1 MRTVGCL
8 IFEGVRAFDYA
19 VIGEVWSNRLTRPGL
34 PAFDLRVCGP
44 QGARVRLGGGL
55 ERVPDFG
62 LETLRECDLVV
73 VPGMERL
80 NEPRDPAVLAAL
92 RAAHE
97 GGVAIASLCAG
108 AFVLAEAGLLD
119 GRTATTHWALAGEL
133 ARRFPAVDVR
143 PEVLFTGEGGLWTS
157 AGVAAG
163 IDLCLHLVRAAHG
176 QQAAATIARAMV
188 TAPFRAGGQ
197 AQFIPSPVPEDAGGD
212 DVLAR
217 VRAEVLAALDTPWTV
232 RGMAGLALMSERSF
246 ARRFAGATG
255 TTPLR
260 WLLEQRVLL
269 AQRLLEETDLPVDAV
284 AVRCGFGAAVSL
296 RPVFVA
302 RVGVAPREYRR
313 AFRGREG
320 DQGPAGAPGPTR
332 EASPS
337 SRLARPNSNRV
348 SRSRS

>member
-8 IFEGVRAFDYA
+8 IFDGVRAFDYA
-19 VIGEVWSNRLTRPGL
+19 VIGEVWSNRVSRPGL
-34 PAFDLRVCGP
+34 PGFELRVCGP
-44 QGARVRLGGGL
+44 RGARVRLDGGL

-62 LETLRECDLVV
+62 LEMLRECDLVI
-73 VPGMERL
+73 VPGVERVH
-80 NEPRDPAVLAAL
+80 EARDPAVLAAL
-92 RAAHE
+92 RDAHGRGATVAA
-97 GGVAIASLCAG
+97 LCAG

-119 GRTATTHWALAGEL
+119 GRTATTHWALAAEL
-133 ARRFPAVDVR
+133 ARSFPAVDVR
-143 PEVLFTGEGGLWTS
+143 PEVLFTGEGELWTS

-212 DVLAR
+212 ALAR
-217 VRAEVLAALDTPWTV
+217 VRAEILAALDTPWTV
-232 RGMAGLALMSERSF
+232 RGMAALAVMSERSF
-246 ARRFAGATG
+246 ARRFVGATG

-296 RPVFVA
+296 RPAFVA

-313 AFRGREG
+313 AFRGREEDRDRTG
-320 DQGPAGAPGPTR
+320 
-332 EASPS
+332 
-337 SRLARPNSNRV
+337 
-348 SRSRS
+348 